1 MLCQSADPTVC
12 NRTKAAEHIA
22 NMGIQYGYADIWIY
36 VLDKAIQADQKQS
49 IKYFINIDTHVP
61 ITQQFGGSAVI
72 EFSVYNIE
80 TDTNIWPWKQT

>member
-1 MLCQSADPTVC
+1 MQ
-12 NRTKAAEHIA
+12 
-22 NMGIQYGYADIWIY
+22 IQQFVTEQKLPNTSQIWAYSTGYADIWIY